1 MATGDVQDVLIWGPN
16 NEWVSLEGPA
26 GSPGTAATVNVGT
39 TTTSAPGGNADVQNV
54 GSENAAVLNFTIPR
68 GETGDPGDA
77 GTQQVGTVI
86 TNTGNPGGDASVVIN
101 NAGDATAAVWDYT
114 FNIPKGEKGDT
125 GTGVS
130 IIGSIDEVGP
140 PNAGDYPDIENGD
153 IVVDSNGDGWLWD
166 GADFSNVGP
175 IRGPEGPAG
184 DAASV
189 SATATANQVACDQP
203 ASVVVVN
210 NGTSSAAQFA
220 FSFNLPEGCKGDP
233 GEKGADGEN
242 AEVYAQANQPT
253 AKAVGA
259 IWIQTAP

>member
-26 GSPGTAATVNVGT
+26 GSPGLAATVNVGT

-68 GETGDPGDA
+68 GEKGTDGEA
-77 GTQQVGTVI
+77 GTQQVGDV
-86 TNTGNPGGDASVVIN
+86 NTSTTNPGGQASVIIN
-101 NAGDATAAVWDYT
+101 NSGNATNAVWDYT
-114 FNIPKGEKGDT
+114 FAIPAGPQGPA

-140 PNAGDYPDIENGD
+140 PEAGDYPAIENGD

-166 GADFSNVGP
+166 GADFTNVGP

-189 SATATANQVACDQP
+189 SATANATQVACDQP
-203 ASVVVVN
+203 AAVVVTN

-220 FSFNLPEGCKGDP
+220 FAFDLPQGCQGDP
-233 GEKGADGEN
+233 GAPGKDGQN
-242 AEVYAQANQPT
+242 AEVFAQSNQPT

-259 IWIQTAP
+259 LWIQTAP

>member
-68 GETGDPGDA
+68 GEKGTDGDA
-77 GTQQVGTVI
+77 GTQQVGTVT

-101 NAGDATAAVWDYT
+101 NTGNATAAVWDYT

-130 IIGSIDEVGP
+130 IIDSIDQVGP
-140 PNAGDYPDIENGD
+140 PTAGDYPGISNGD

-166 GADFSNVGP
+166 GADFTNVGP

-189 SATATANQVACDQP
+189 SATANATQVACDQP

-210 NGTSSAAQFA
+210 NGTSSAAQFV
-220 FSFNLPEGCKGDP
+220 FSFELPQGCQ
-233 GEKGADGEN
+233 GEKGEDGNDGAN
-242 AEVYAQANQPT
+242 AEVYAQPNTPT

-259 IWIQTAP
+259 LWIQTAP

>member
-16 NEWVSLEGPA
+16 GEWVSLEGPE

-39 TTTSAPGGNADVQNV
+39 TTTTAPGGDADVENV
-54 GSENAAVLNFTIPR
+54 GTENAAVLNFSIPR
-68 GETGDPGDA
+68 GEAGPDGEA
-77 GTQQVGTVI
+77 GTQQVGTVT
-86 TNTGNPGGDASVVIN
+86 TNTGVPGGNASVVIN
-101 NAGDATAAVWDYT
+101 NSGNATAAVWDYT
-114 FNIPKGEKGDT
+114 FSIPKGEKGDT

-140 PNAGDYPDIENGD
+140 PDSADYRGIENGD

-166 GADFSNVGP
+166 GADFTNVGP

-189 SATATANQVACDQP
+189 SATATANQVDCESP
-203 ASVVVVN
+203 AAVVVTN

-220 FSFNLPEGCKGDP
+220 FSFDLPQGCD
-233 GEKGADGEN
+233 GEKGEPGKDGEN
-242 AEVYAQANQPT
+242 AEVYAQSNQPT

-259 IWIQTAP
+259 LWIKTAP

>member
-68 GETGDPGDA
+68 GEKGTDGDA
-77 GTQQVGTVI
+77 GTQQVGTVT

-114 FNIPKGEKGDT
+114 FNIPKGEQGPP

-130 IIGSIDEVGP
+130 IIGSIDQVGP
-140 PNAGDYPDIENGD
+140 PDAGDYPGIENGD
-153 IVVDSNGDGWLWD
+153 IVVDSMVMAGRGTVPT
-166 GADFSNVGP
+166 FPTVIP

-189 SATATANQVACDQP
+189 SATANAT
-203 ASVVVVN
+203 
-210 NGTSSAAQFA
+210 
-220 FSFNLPEGCKGDP
+220 GCL
-233 GEKGADGEN
+233 
-242 AEVYAQANQPT
+242 
-253 AKAVGA
+253 
-259 IWIQTAP
+259 